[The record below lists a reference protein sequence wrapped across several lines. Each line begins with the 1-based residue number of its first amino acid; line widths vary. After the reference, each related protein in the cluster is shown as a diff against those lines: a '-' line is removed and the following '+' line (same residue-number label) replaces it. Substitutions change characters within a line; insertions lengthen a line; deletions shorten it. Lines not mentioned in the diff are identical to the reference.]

1 MGTISVN
8 GRHGKFSESVLE
20 MIVRFTG
27 EVFPKLA
34 EWERRLKVDPQTLD
48 MRKRDVWQ
56 EFLRGAGSVIA
67 GLMSVVM
74 QTKEFA
80 AATERA
86 RQNDSAPFVKGR
98 DRTMS
103 IQLLGGAMRWMAS
116 LYCDGLRRLGAS
128 DSVVGSHIEQSLF
141 GIGKKNSPGIRSR
154 RGWRAASHGSPPDF
168 KSSSFA

>member
-48 MRKRDVWQ
+48 MRKREVWQ
-56 EFLRGAGSVIA
+56 EIFFSGAGSVIA

-141 GIGKKNSPGIRSR
+141 GIGKKILRE
-154 RGWRAASHGSPPDF
+154 
-168 KSSSFA
+168 

>member
-141 GIGKKNSPGIRSR
+141 GIGKKKFSGNKVSPGMESR
-154 RGWRAASHGSPPDF
+154 VSRQSAGL
-168 KSSSFA
+168 

>member
-141 GIGKKNSPGIRSR
+141 GIGKKVSPGLESLVSR
-154 RGWRAASHGSPPDF
+154 QSDRTLNLQVSLEIL
-168 KSSSFA
+168 